1 MGRKIKDFF
10 KLNIVKGDIGLW
22 MIYFLLCMVS
32 IVTIYS
38 ASSQLT
44 FKSERHWEPM
54 VSQVGFL
61 VAGFIIA
68 VILSKVPC
76 KYFKLIPVVGL
87 PLAFCLLVYVLVA
100 SKGVNDASR
109 WISLFG
115 ISFQPSEIA
124 KTMLIMAVA
133 VVLSKLQKEEKIK
146 TKKGTKIVVRATK
159 GGYKKAFTI
168 VGLLTFLICGAIAPE
183 NFSTAFM
190 LFTVIV
196 IMMFIGNVPVKLMV
210 KGLSVLLVVGA
221 LFVTALLVLPSS
233 TLQNFRR
240 AATWKHR
247 IEQKIG
253 LEDVDKDSQKYKD
266 DTRQVNMSKVA
277 IASSN
282 ITGVGV
288 GNSVTRDFLPH
299 AESDF
304 IYSIII
310 EETGVAGAA
319 VVLLL
324 FVMLLIRV
332 GRVAQKCDR
341 FFPAFLV
348 VGLGLMMVMQAM
360 VNMSVAVGL
369 IPVTGQ
375 TLPLISHGGTSI
387 ILTSFNFGLILS
399 VSRYAEG
406 VADKKGKAAKKIIED
421 EDTLL
426 ETDEIYSNV
435 GMA

>member
-10 KLNIVKGDIGLW
+10 KLNIVKGDIGIW

-61 VAGFIIA
+61 VVGFIIA
-68 VILSKVPC
+68 VVLSKVPC

-124 KTMLIMAVA
+124 KTML
-133 VVLSKLQKEEKIK
+133 IK

-196 IMMFIGNVPVKLMV
+196 IMMFIGNVPVKLMM
-210 KGLSVLLVVGA
+210 KGLTVLLVVGA
-221 LFVTALLVLPSS
+221 LFVTALLVLPAS

-310 EETGVAGAA
+310 EETGVAGAV